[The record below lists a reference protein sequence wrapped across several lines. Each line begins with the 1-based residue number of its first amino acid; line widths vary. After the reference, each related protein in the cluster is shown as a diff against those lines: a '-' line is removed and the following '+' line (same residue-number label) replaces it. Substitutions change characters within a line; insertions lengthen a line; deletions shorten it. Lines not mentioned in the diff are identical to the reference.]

1 MCSPHREPAP
11 GLGGES
17 ERIGIV
23 PNVALDYGCLR
34 NASGEYAA
42 THGRRREASTA
53 RIEEVRVKQPSIGG
67 LLHVIEGAG
76 EGMGSFEVRDEGVI
90 LVRGRR
96 GVCSGSG
103 RGPGRT

>member
-42 THGRRREASTA
+42 THGRRREVLAGVNYS
-53 RIEEVRVKQPSIGG
+53 RLDVN
-67 LLHVIEGAG
+67 EGETQRPAAG
-76 EGMGSFEVRDEGVI
+76 YQKTSALRRRRATPQI
-90 LVRGRR
+90 L
-96 GVCSGSG
+96 
-103 RGPGRT
+103 T